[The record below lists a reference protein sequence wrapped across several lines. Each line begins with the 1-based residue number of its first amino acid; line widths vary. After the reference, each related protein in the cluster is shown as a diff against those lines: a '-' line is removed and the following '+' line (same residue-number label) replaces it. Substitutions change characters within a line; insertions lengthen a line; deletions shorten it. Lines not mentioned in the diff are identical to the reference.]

1 MTDFFTSLSQHPQV
15 ALLVTLLVYLL
26 AVFVYERVRRF
37 PLLHPLL
44 LSTAVL
50 VWLLPVL
57 GLDYARYYQRVEILQ
72 VCLGLVTVAL
82 AVPLYESLRHLRV
95 LFWPL
100 ALTLVLAVPFA
111 LGLAWVLAKAFKLD
125 AVLSHSLLTK
135 SVTTPI
141 AMALSEHIGGKA
153 ALAAAFVL
161 VTGMCAPL
169 LVPLFLKL
177 WPNKHPAI
185 TGMAIGVSSHA
196 IGTAKALEISRECG
210 AFAALA
216 MSLTGVLTA
225 LLLPW
230 FF

>member
-1 MTDFFTSLSQHPQV
+1 MADVIRVSLQHPQF
-15 ALLVTLLVYLL
+15 ALLLTLLVYQA
-26 AVFVYERVRRF
+26 AVFLYEKARRF

-44 LSTAVL
+44 LATVAMVL
-50 VWLLPVL
+50 VLQAVDM
-57 GLDYARYYQRVEILQ
+57 DYAAYYQRVEILQ

-82 AVPLYESLRHLRV
+82 AVPLYESLRHLRT

-100 ALTLVLAVPFA
+100 SLTLLLAVPFA
-111 LGLAWVLAKAFKLD
+111 IGLVCVLARVFDLD
-125 AVLSHSLLTK
+125 DVLSHSLLTK

-141 AMALSEHIGGKA
+141 AMVLSEHVGGKA

-177 WPNKHPAI
+177 WPSKHAAI
-185 TGMAIGVSSHA
+185 SGVAIGLSAHA